1 MLASF
6 SGNGSCFQEP
16 VQIAVDSTAVARRVI
31 RLETAIF
38 PIFPNALAP
47 MGHAVQR
54 NHTITPITLVLSG
67 LPITTSIFGDVSTTH
82 LR

>member
-16 VQIAVDSTAVARRVI
+16 VQIAVDSTAVARRVT
-31 RLETAIF
+31 RSETTIF

-54 NHTITPITLVLSG
+54 NHTITLVLSG
-67 LPITTSIFGDVSTTH
+67 LPITTSIFGDLSTTH
-82 LR
+82 L